1 VLNVEECWF
10 VWLIVTGW
18 GLQYVVCWFHKSGG
32 EIQEGVLLMYVA
44 GFLVALQVGATCIGS
59 DTNGWERDDGL
70 EVSAIGLGTGSTDI
84 WTGVNGRV
92 TKSSGIE
99 TGANALGTRVAC
111 IWADANGW
119 STRVNGKWTGA
130 NSKSTRATGKENAAC
145 KGTCVIGLRTSARGL
160 KTGAKGLGTGVA
172 SVGTGMMGMRAGANC
187 MSAGATCI
195 EAGTAAALMDVHMSC
210 RQIMV
215 DLKMVKR
222 IKGDETSFEELYQLE

>member
-1 VLNVEECWF
+1 
-10 VWLIVTGW
+10 
-18 GLQYVVCWFHKSGG
+18 
-32 EIQEGVLLMYVA
+32 MYVA

-99 TGANALGTRVAC
+99 TGANALGTGVAC
-111 IWADANGW
+111 VWTDANGW

-172 SVGTGMMGMRAGANC
+172 CVGTGMMGMRAGA
-187 MSAGATCI
+187 TCI
-195 EAGTAAALMDVHMSC
+195 EAGTAVALMDAMGKVMGANGMC
-210 RQIMV
+210 
-215 DLKMVKR
+215 
-222 IKGDETSFEELYQLE
+222 T